1 MVAHTFD
8 ANTWEVNL
16 YELEA
21 SLIYIVRYMTAK
33 AT

>member
-8 ANTWEVNL
+8 PNTWEVKF

-21 SLIYIVRYMTAK
+21 SLVYVRYMTDK